1 MTTNETTLHSK
12 KAIIWDLDNTL
23 YRITPEIADMLD
35 EKMAEALVEDL
46 NVPLD
51 LQECKRLVKE
61 SYKTYRDG
69 GEYFYQNYNISPK
82 DLSFYYNERNPVHL
96 IEPYNDLAEKLKQI
110 PLEQY
115 IFTASNRPAS
125 ERILKRIGLYEMFK
139 NRFYSVED
147 FGVYKKNEDEKVY
160 HLYCQK
166 VGLNPS
172 ECIFVD
178 DSYSNLE
185 FAKKSGMTTV
195 RIYYNNN
202 SASDKEYIDM
212 AFKGVLECIEA
223 LIGLL
228 KKKIA

>member
-1 MTTNETTLHSK
+1 
-12 KAIIWDLDNTL
+12 
-23 YRITPEIADMLD
+23 
-35 EKMAEALVEDL
+35 
-46 NVPLD
+46 
-51 LQECKRLVKE
+51 
-61 SYKTYRDG
+61 
-69 GEYFYQNYNISPK
+69 
-82 DLSFYYNERNPVHL
+82 
-96 IEPYNDLAEKLKQI
+96 
-110 PLEQY
+110 
-115 IFTASNRPAS
+115 
-125 ERILKRIGLYEMFK
+125 MFK